1 MSKKNP
7 TLQEFG
13 AAYSAVE
20 SLIVVKVGKMSDS
33 QARTLSRAVDSLTA
47 TNCWWATYKIKP
59 LVQYALEE
67 RGRMKRA
74 RRRSS
79 RISNTSGGKHG

>member
-1 MSKKNP
+1 MKKRLA
-7 TLQEFG
+7 LQEFG

-20 SLIVVKVGKMSDS
+20 SLIVSKVGKLSDS
-33 QARTLSRAVDSLTA
+33 QARTLSRAVDALTA

-74 RRRSS
+74 MSRRKS
-79 RISNTSGGKHG
+79 RAADSRRKA

>member
-1 MSKKNP
+1 MKRNP
-7 TLQEFG
+7 LLQEFG

-20 SLIVVKVGKMSDS
+20 SLIVVKVGKLSDS
-33 QARTLSRAVDSLTA
+33 QASTLRRAVDSLTDS
-47 TNCWWATYKIKP
+47 NCWWATYKIKP

-74 RRRSS
+74 RSRKRHGGDERSD
-79 RISNTSGGKHG
+79 K